1 MKYCQTI
8 QTYDS
13 QPQSQSTFE
22 CSNFFFFFSA
32 NVRKSKANELANPTE
47 ANIVFENT
55 DKGTIKCSF
64 LKYIRESLTS
74 RELQN

>member
-1 MKYCQTI
+1 MIRNLNLRAPLNAQI
-8 QTYDS
+8 
-13 QPQSQSTFE
+13 
-22 CSNFFFFFSA
+22 FFFSA